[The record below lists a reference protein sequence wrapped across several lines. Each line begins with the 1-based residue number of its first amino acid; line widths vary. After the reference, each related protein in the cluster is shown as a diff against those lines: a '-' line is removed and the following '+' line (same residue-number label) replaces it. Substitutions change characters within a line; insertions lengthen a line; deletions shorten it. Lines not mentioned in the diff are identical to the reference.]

1 MYKRGYE
8 MKKVLFGIL
17 ISVFAIANVFAGENF
32 SEDSIANMPRMVS
45 IRSNNVNAR
54 SGPGSRYPIEWVY
67 KQKNAPVEVVAEF
80 EYWKKIKDWE
90 GSESW
95 VHKSMLANKRTIK
108 LVKQGESNIY
118 TKPNSGSEV
127 VAKVESGVVGEV
139 KQCPKNS
146 EYCLIKFDK
155 IEGWVAKRNF
165 FGVYPKEVIN

>member
-1 MYKRGYE
+1 
-8 MKKVLFGIL
+8 MKKILFGIL
-17 ISVFAIANVFAGENF
+17 ISIFAAFAVTSVYANEK
-32 SEDSIANMPRMVS
+32 SLEDSSVNTPRMVS

-54 SGPGSRYPIEWVY
+54 SGPGYRYPIEWVY
-67 KQKNAPVEVVAEF
+67 KQKNIPVEVVAEF
-80 EYWKKIKDWE
+80 EFWRKVKDWE

-95 VHKSMLANKRTIK
+95 VHKSMLTNKRTIK
-108 LVKQGESNIY
+108 LTKTSESSIY
-118 TKPNSGSEV
+118 EKPNSGSKV
-127 VAKVESGVVGEV
+127 IAKAENGVVGEI